1 MNSRKFYSSF
11 HQDEKNNQKESQ
23 LKNDNILLIQVQ
35 NEVSIFR
42 KILIDEDML
51 AEDCISTRRFWLKHK
66 SLLPYLFFLTKKLLN
81 IQASSA
87 FVERF
92 FSICGI
98 ICSVKNTNMKD
109 DTIIMRS
116 ILKANMD
123 TLDALAIE
131 EDKIFHS
138 FRLFKNKLIISNLTF
153 IISKQFD

>member
-66 SLLPYLFFLTKKLLN
+66 SL
-81 IQASSA
+81 
-87 FVERF
+87 
-92 FSICGI
+92 
-98 ICSVKNTNMKD
+98 
-109 DTIIMRS
+109 
-116 ILKANMD
+116 
-123 TLDALAIE
+123 
-131 EDKIFHS
+131 
-138 FRLFKNKLIISNLTF
+138 
-153 IISKQFD
+153 